1 MDSRDKQF
9 DLWMKDKLNA
19 DIPLSKQNRQAAWE
33 QIRMVAS
40 QPTMTTALAEDD
52 FVLIS
57 SPVTICEPLHTR
69 MWRFFTYLFTQETM
83 LQKAHE
89 NSVQHY
95 KATPNYSGGLNLH
108 SIELMRHRWTCA
120 VYKRTKVPAKS

>member
-9 DLWMKDKLNA
+9 DLWMKDKLNV
-19 DIPLSKQNRQAAWE
+19 DIPLSKQYRQAAWE

-40 QPTMTTALAEDD
+40 QPTMIAALVEDD
-52 FVLIS
+52 FVRVS
-57 SPVTICEPLHTR
+57 APVIVCEPLHIR
-69 MWRFFTYLFTQETM
+69 MWHWVTYLFTQETM
-83 LQKAHE
+83 LQKAHA

-95 KATPNYSGGLNLH
+95 KATPNYSGGLKLH

-120 VYKRTKVPAKS
+120 V

>member
-69 MWRFFTYLFTQETM
+69 M
-83 LQKAHE
+83 
-89 NSVQHY
+89 
-95 KATPNYSGGLNLH
+95 
-108 SIELMRHRWTCA
+108 
-120 VYKRTKVPAKS
+120 

>member
-1 MDSRDKQF
+1 MDSLDKQF

-40 QPTMTTALAEDD
+40 QPTLATVLAEDD
-52 FVLIS
+52 FIHVRSRI
-57 SPVTICEPLHTR
+57 TICEPLHTR
-69 MWRFFTYLFTQETM
+69 MWRLFTYLFTQETV
-83 LQKAHE
+83 LQKALA

-95 KATPNYSGGLNLH
+95 KAAPNYSGGLKLH

-120 VYKRTKVPAKS
+120 V